1 MGLAQVSQDKQVRFT
16 HRGHIVTEQAQPQQ
30 IQPSQESL
38 QKGKN
43 AVEYSQRLISM
54 SLQEIWN
61 IAYTSGYSDAM
72 EIIKTDQGI
81 KQ

>member
-1 MGLAQVSQDKQVRFT
+1 VTDQV
-16 HRGHIVTEQAQPQQ
+16 QPQQ
-30 IQPSQESL
+30 IQPSQDSL

-43 AVEYSQRLISM
+43 AVEYSQKLISM

-61 IAYTSGYSDAM
+61 IAYTSGYADAM
-72 EIIKTDQGI
+72 EIFKTDQGI

>member
-1 MGLAQVSQDKQVRFT
+1 MTDKVQ
-16 HRGHIVTEQAQPQQ
+16 QQQ
-30 IQPSQESL
+30 IQPSQDSL

-43 AVEYSQRLISM
+43 AVEYSQKLINM
-54 SLQEIWN
+54 SLAELWN

-81 KQ
+81 TQ

>member
-1 MGLAQVSQDKQVRFT
+1 MTD
-16 HRGHIVTEQAQPQQ
+16 QAQPQQ

>member
-1 MGLAQVSQDKQVRFT
+1 MGLAQVSQNKQVRFKS
-16 HRGHIVTEQAQPQQ
+16 RGYIMTDQAQPQQ

>member
-1 MGLAQVSQDKQVRFT
+1 MTDQV
-16 HRGHIVTEQAQPQQ
+16 QPQQ

-43 AVEYSQRLISM
+43 AVEYSQKLINM
-54 SLQEIWN
+54 SLAELWN

-72 EIIKTDQGI
+72 EMMKTDQGI
-81 KQ
+81 QQ

>member
-1 MGLAQVSQDKQVRFT
+1 
-16 HRGHIVTEQAQPQQ
+16 VTEQAQPQQ

-61 IAYTSGYSDAM
+61 IAYTSGFSDAM
-72 EIIKTDQGI
+72 EIVKTDQGI

>member
-1 MGLAQVSQDKQVRFT
+1 MT
-16 HRGHIVTEQAQPQQ
+16 EPVTPQQ

-43 AVEYSQRLISM
+43 AVEYSQKLISM

-72 EIIKTDQGI
+72 EIFKTDQGI